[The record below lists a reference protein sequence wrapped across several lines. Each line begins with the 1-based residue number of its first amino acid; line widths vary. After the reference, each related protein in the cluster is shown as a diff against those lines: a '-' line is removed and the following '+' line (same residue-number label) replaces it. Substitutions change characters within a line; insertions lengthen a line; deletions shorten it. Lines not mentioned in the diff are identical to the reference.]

1 MIMQR
6 SFHIEAPVET
16 VFDFFKDPANW
27 RDIVLFEM
35 RDTKVT
41 KDGIGTWYGWR
52 FKIAGIP
59 VEGFD
64 VFTDVVPNRHITERS
79 SSAFFGTW
87 DYAFA
92 PEGSGTQVTITIR
105 PRSFW
110 RLPPFAQLLTLFMS
124 SMGDTF
130 MPRFK
135 AKVEALSTK
144 PVKVVS

>member
-16 VFDFFKDPANW
+16 VFDFFKDPGNW
-27 RDIVLFEM
+27 RDVALFEM
-35 RDTKVT
+35 PDMKVT

-59 VEGFD
+59 IEGFD
-64 VFTDVVPNRHITERS
+64 VFTDVVPNQHITERS

-87 DYAFA
+87 DYTFE
-92 PEGSGTQVTITIR
+92 PEGSGTQVTFAIR

-110 RLPPFAQLLTLFMS
+110 RFPPFAQVLAWGVS

-135 AKVEALSTK
+135 AKIEAASK
-144 PVKVVS
+144 RPVKVVS